1 MSILLVFS
9 AGFFELDFQALL
21 FEILLALRLL
31 AKAYRGSQVWIMS
44 FFKTRCMP
52 FDAEMHL
59 QHTVGQRPPPLNS
72 LDNSCLQMCNT
83 TPCKGIRLL
92 SSD

>member
-52 FDAEMHL
+52 FDTEIHL
-59 QHTVGQRPPPLNS
+59 QHTVGQR
-72 LDNSCLQMCNT
+72 CLQLYKFGNNYNLAEWFFSPEQATECT
-83 TPCKGIRLL
+83 C
-92 SSD
+92 